1 VSRLETSGAQQG
13 EPGVR
18 QAGIRSTRELP
29 LAVALLALSAIAWLT
44 IHHLATPDMRLGIL
58 TGAAGPTHSVEA
70 MRPMPMRMP
79 MGAGLFLA
87 MWGVMMAAM
96 MFPAVTPVVVRVSR
110 LMRARG
116 AGDGAAYA
124 MIAGYF
130 LVWCTAGLAAY
141 GLFLA
146 LQAVVS
152 VGDVLAVRAGAVIL
166 LVAGAYQLTPL
177 KRACLRQC
185 RSPLAVVVRYGE
197 GIVRSRTGA
206 LRVGIR
212 HGAYCL
218 GCCWALMA
226 VLLAAGAMSLVW
238 MGAVATVVLV
248 EKIHRHGEALSRLL
262 GSLLIVLA
270 LTVVA
275 EPDLLLTL
283 T

>member
-1 VSRLETSGAQQG
+1 VSRLETSGAQQW

-18 QAGIRSTRELP
+18 EAGIRSTRELP

-44 IHHLATPDMRLGIL
+44 MHHLATPDMRLGIL
-58 TGAAGPTHSVEA
+58 TGAARPSHSVEA

-166 LVAGAYQLTPL
+166 LVAGVYQ
-177 KRACLRQC
+177 
-185 RSPLAVVVRYGE
+185 LAVVVRYGE

-206 LRVGIR
+206 LRVGVR

-262 GSLLIVLA
+262 GSLLIGLA
-270 LTVVA
+270 LAVVA